1 VKRSESFFGAPHPA
15 GADRALQGEVAAD
28 QLRMVLAHTAFG
40 SMIATA
46 FAVLLATHLYG
57 RVEPAWV
64 IGWIAAK
71 LIVVLPRM
79 GAAYVYKR
87 RETVDTHS
95 WQRWNEWMLAADGA
109 VWGVA
114 GAALMGWSTDIVAEV
129 SASLFGI
136 AAVATFGLQVRM
148 SATLAYVGP
157 MLAPTAFALYLRGD
171 DVGLFAGSGLL
182 LFLALV
188 LTTAR
193 RSERRLAEVFKL
205 RLEMSR
211 VAAERTA
218 ALALA
223 QQQSAA
229 KTRFFSAMSHELR
242 TPLHGILGLTRVSR
256 ALRPDAE
263 LQHRLALIE
272 HSGQHLLQLINDL
285 LDLSRIEAGRIEL
298 EQVDFDL
305 AAELA
310 EIVDIYTVRAEEKK
324 LEFSARVRLAE
335 EHWVCGD
342 ARRLRQILHNLLGNA
357 LKFTERG
364 GVSLRVSL
372 LERDEIEFEIGDTGP
387 GISPE
392 AIPRIF
398 DAFWQAGDARARQ
411 AGTGLGLNISME
423 LARAMKGTI
432 TCESGPGRGSV
443 FRLRVPLPVA
453 RAPHGLTREVSGWM
467 IGDIGRPIGKVLLAE
482 DNEVNALVA
491 QAMLSRNGWEVVHVV
506 DGEQAVAEATAAG
519 RRPDLILMD
528 CLMPG
533 MDGFEAAKRIRDHE
547 LRYGLAPL
555 PILALT
561 ANNGAADRRRCKE
574 AGMTGFLGKPFSEA
588 ELLSALEAVPGPAL
602 A

>member
-1 VKRSESFFGAPHPA
+1 MRSESFFGAPDRV
-15 GADRALQGEVAAD
+15 GADRVLQDEVAAD
-28 QLRMVLAHTAFG
+28 QLRMVLAHTAVG
-40 SMIATA
+40 SMIATV

-57 RVEPAWV
+57 RVAPEWV

-71 LIVVLPRM
+71 LLVVLPRM
-79 GAAYVYKR
+79 AAAHVYKR
-87 RETVDTHS
+87 RETVDTRS
-95 WQRWNEWMLAADGA
+95 WQRWNEWLLAADGA
-109 VWGVA
+109 IWGLA
-114 GAALMGWSTDIVAEV
+114 GAALMNRSTDIVAEV
-129 SASLFGI
+129 TASLFGI

-218 ALALA
+218 ALELA
-223 QQQSAA
+223 QQQAAA

-298 EQVDFDL
+298 EGVDFDL
-305 AAELA
+305 AAELG
-310 EIVDIYTVRAEEKK
+310 EIVDIYTVRAEEKTIG
-324 LEFSARVRLAE
+324 FSARVRLAE

-364 GVSLRVSL
+364 GVSLRVSK
-372 LERDEIEFEIGDTGP
+372 LEGNEIEFEIGDTGP
-387 GISPE
+387 GIAPE

-398 DAFWQAGDARARQ
+398 DAFWQAGDARAKQ
-411 AGTGLGLNISME
+411 AGAGLGLNISME
-423 LARAMKGTI
+423 LARAMKGTL
-432 TCESGPGRGSV
+432 TCESRLDRGST
-443 FRLRVPLPVA
+443 FKLRIPLPSA
-453 RAPHGLTREVSGWM
+453 QAPHGLTREVSGWM
-467 IGDIGRPIGKVLLAE
+467 IGDIGRPVGKVLLAE

-491 QAMLSRNGWEVVHVV
+491 QAMLVRNGWEVVHVD
-506 DGEQAVAEATAAG
+506 DGEQAVAEATATG

-533 MDGFEAAKRIRDHE
+533 MDGFEATRRIRDHE
-547 LRYGLAPL
+547 RRQGLTPL

-574 AGMTGFLGKPFSEA
+574 AGMTGFLAKPFNEA
-588 ELLSALEAVPGPAL
+588 ELLSALDAVPGLAL